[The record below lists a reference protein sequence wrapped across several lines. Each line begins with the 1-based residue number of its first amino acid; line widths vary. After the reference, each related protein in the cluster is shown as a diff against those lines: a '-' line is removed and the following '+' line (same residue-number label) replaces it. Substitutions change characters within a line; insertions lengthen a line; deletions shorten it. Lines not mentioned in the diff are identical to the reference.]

1 MDAMHEQIQTE
12 INLIEKNLPL
22 IVYNILEKH
31 TDTSIKILKEYD
43 DALTQHTIKL
53 DTNITIERTKRK
65 TMIVKIQ
72 SIQKTIDA
80 LINKEFKNNNII
92 EILMHHIHNTNTILI
107 KQLKEIEELKSKI
120 FF

>member
-1 MDAMHEQIQTE
+1 
-12 INLIEKNLPL
+12 
-22 IVYNILEKH
+22 
-31 TDTSIKILKEYD
+31 
-43 DALTQHTIKL
+43 
-53 DTNITIERTKRK
+53 
-65 TMIVKIQ
+65 MIVKIQ